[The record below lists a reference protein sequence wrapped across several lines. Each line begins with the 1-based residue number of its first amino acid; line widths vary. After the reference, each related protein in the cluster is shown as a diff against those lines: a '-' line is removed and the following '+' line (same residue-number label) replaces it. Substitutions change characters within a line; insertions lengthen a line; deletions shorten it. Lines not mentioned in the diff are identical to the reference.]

1 MLIASR
7 THTAGDSR
15 RWIIDYSRWLDNT
28 ATIVTVDIS
37 SSSAT
42 CTANSGEVKGKE
54 VIFHLTG
61 GTVGETCTVTLTMTD
76 SFANIKKDTIKFTVV
91 AP

>member
-1 MLIASR
+1 MLLGSK

-28 ATIVTVDIS
+28 ATIKIISLGS
-37 SSSAT
+37 SSTT
-42 CTANSGEVKGKE
+42 CMVDTGEIKGKE
-54 VIFHLTG
+54 VIFYLTG
-61 GTVGETCTVTLTMTD
+61 GTIGETCTVSLTMTD
-76 SFANIKKDTIKFTVV
+76 SFDNIRHDTLKFTVI

>member
-1 MLIASR
+1 MLLGSK

-28 ATIVTVDIS
+28 ATIVSVTTHS
-37 SSSAT
+37 SSTT
-42 CTANSGEVKGKE
+42 CMVDAGEVKGKE
-54 VIFHLTG
+54 VVFHLTG
-61 GTVGETCTVTLTMTD
+61 GTVGETCTVSLTMTD
-76 SFANIKKDTIKFTVV
+76 SFDNIKQDTIKFTVV